1 MRIERSAELQDMP
14 ARVWCGAPSFYL
26 EKPPM
31 TPPKNLG
38 MLLLAIWL
46 ILFGMLTSPFLG
58 VSFSHSGDIL
68 GVLAIV
74 AGVLLVMQR

>member
-1 MRIERSAELQDMP
+1 MRIHRSTDLHGRRAAVADRAAFLT
-14 ARVWCGAPSFYL
+14 

-31 TPPKNLG
+31 TVPNNLG

-46 ILFGMLTSPFLG
+46 ILFGVLTTPFLG
-58 VSFSHSGDIL
+58 VTFSHSGDVL

-74 AGVLLVMQR
+74 TGILLIMKR

>member
-1 MRIERSAELQDMP
+1 
-14 ARVWCGAPSFYL
+14 
-26 EKPPM
+26 M
-31 TPPKNLG
+31 TPPNNLG

-46 ILFGMLTSPFLG
+46 ILFGLLTSPFLG

-74 AGVLLVMQR
+74 AGVLLILKR

>member
-1 MRIERSAELQDMP
+1 
-14 ARVWCGAPSFYL
+14 
-26 EKPPM
+26 M

-46 ILFGMLTSPFLG
+46 ILFGLLTTPLLG
-58 VSFSHSGDIL
+58 ISFAQSGNIL

-74 AGVLLVMQR
+74 TGVLLVMKR

>member
-1 MRIERSAELQDMP
+1 
-14 ARVWCGAPSFYL
+14 
-26 EKPPM
+26 M
-31 TPPKNLG
+31 TPPKSLG

-68 GVLAIV
+68 AILAIV